1 MFDFIK
7 FLLGNTTC
15 RKCVYR
21 RFWGL
26 FCGKK
31 VRFTVA
37 FLGGARYLV
46 LCIKLIADRRSL
58 SLDDRYKH
66 ASIAFA
72 TPRAFHQHGERGSRA
87 HLSGKK
93 PTGAG

>member
-31 VRFTVA
+31 VRKPWDTGTAWRSRMQGLRLRWPRTEANEDVP
-37 FLGGARYLV
+37 V
-46 LCIKLIADRRSL
+46 DRRL
-58 SLDDRYKH
+58 NCMGVANPCERKH
-66 ASIAFA
+66 GQMIHENS
-72 TPRAFHQHGERGSRA
+72 HESR
-87 HLSGKK
+87 
-93 PTGAG
+93 